1 MTSSRGTS
9 APAGRA
15 RATAS
20 KSASRSVSRLA
31 TSITR
36 TASASPA
43 SSTARSAAVSS
54 AGVTSAPRSTGLRTS
69 TAPGTARAQGGA
81 QVVRRRRDDHA
92 LAVGPVG
99 REGAHAAGVGDD
111 AHPEPG
117 RQRLLHEEQRGLGQ
131 LGAGAAGDH
140 PRLVEQR
147 VDADADGRGG
157 GRVLPRPRAAAHHGQ
172 QRLLL
177 GEPASGAGELER
189 VAERLEVERARRDR
203 LVVHPGREEVVARH
217 VDLVA
222 EGDEGLHAEPD
233 VAGEVEQRE
242 AHAPRLGRDGE
253 AAHLGHVVEEGRVEA
268 GAVGQHALRVGADQA
283 EAVRAGQGEQLVATL
298 VAPVAREAR
307 RDDDRSARSVGGG
320 VAQHVRD
327 PVGRHR
333 DDDEVDRTVEVGQ
346 AADGRQPVDDVGLR
360 VHHVHGAGVRRAAD
374 RVEHAVPEAARRS
387 AYADHG
393 DARRVQQRPERPG
406 GGAPLPLVG
415 RLDRLAGGV
424 GAQLDLHLARDRP
437 AGGAEPGRAE
447 DAQHPVVVA
456 EDLRLEAAD
465 PVPPTERGEVLE
477 EQAAQAPAAVLVGD
491 QERDLGGAGG
501 EQLGGRQTG
510 DPPTHERHQG
520 RRRGVVGSEEVVDVE
535 PTGLPAGGEE
545 AQPQRVHGHR
555 LVQPEHGVAVVLA
568 QRSDHRD
575 GPVGEQHVR
584 GLRAPV
590 PGSEGRSRLVGHVP
604 KRARAG
610 RDVPPPRG
618 RRRVRGED
626 ARTASTGPS
635 ATRSALFCR
644 EDREKCPTL
653 CVDAV
658 ESCYL
663 L

>member
-1 MTSSRGTS
+1 MT
-9 APAGRA
+9 
-15 RATAS
+15 TA
-20 KSASRSVSRLA
+20 
-31 TSITR
+31 
-36 TASASPA
+36 
-43 SSTARSAAVSS
+43 
-54 AGVTSAPRSTGLRTS
+54 
-69 TAPGTARAQGGA
+69 APG
-81 QVVRRRRDDHA
+81 
-92 LAVGPVG
+92 
-99 REGAHAAGVGDD
+99 
-111 AHPEPG
+111 
-117 RQRLLHEEQRGLGQ
+117 
-131 LGAGAAGDH
+131 
-140 PRLVEQR
+140 
-147 VDADADGRGG
+147 
-157 GRVLPRPRAAAHHGQ
+157 
-172 QRLLL
+172 
-177 GEPASGAGELER
+177 
-189 VAERLEVERARRDR
+189 
-203 LVVHPGREEVVARH
+203 
-217 VDLVA
+217 
-222 EGDEGLHAEPD
+222 
-233 VAGEVEQRE
+233 
-242 AHAPRLGRDGE
+242 
-253 AAHLGHVVEEGRVEA
+253 
-268 GAVGQHALRVGADQA
+268 
-283 EAVRAGQGEQLVATL
+283 
-298 VAPVAREAR
+298 
-307 RDDDRSARSVGGG
+307 SVGGG

-327 PVGRHR
+327 PVCRHR
-333 DDDEVDRTVEVGQ
+333 DDDQVDRTVEVGQ

-374 RVEHAVPEAARRS
+374 RVEHAVPEAARRP

-465 PVPPTERGEVLE
+465 PVPPAERGEVLQ

-555 LVQPEHGVAVVLA
+555 LVQPEHRVAVVLA
-568 QRSDHRD
+568 QRPDHRD

-590 PGSEGRSRLVGHVP
+590 PGGEGRSRLVGHVP
-604 KRARAG
+604 NVPERAATCHRPGEAPG
-610 RDVPPPRG
+610 QARG
-618 RRRVRGED
+618 
-626 ARTASTGPS
+626 ALIASTGPS

-644 EDREKCPTL
+644 KIEKSAPPCVLTPSNPAPYCDEHHGGPAATCSWETADALARTTPSTGRSIPAWSREGRT
-653 CVDAV
+653 A
-658 ESCYL
+658 
-663 L
+663 

>member
-1 MTSSRGTS
+1 MPPDWEATARPPTSGTS
-9 APAGRA
+9 WRRVALRPAPLASTPCELGPTRRRLCARARVSSSWRRSSLPLPEKPDEMTTAAPAPLA
-15 RATAS
+15 A
-20 KSASRSVSRLA
+20 ASRSTSA
-31 TSITR
+31 T
-36 TASASPA
+36 P
-43 SSTARSAAVSS
+43 S
-54 AGVTSAPRSTGLRTS
+54 AGTATTTRSTGPS
-69 TAPGTARAQGGA
+69 
-81 QVVRRRRDDHA
+81 
-92 LAVGPVG
+92 
-99 REGAHAAGVGDD
+99 
-111 AHPEPG
+111 
-117 RQRLLHEEQRGLGQ
+117 
-131 LGAGAAGDH
+131 
-140 PRLVEQR
+140 
-147 VDADADGRGG
+147 
-157 GRVLPRPRAAAHHGQ
+157 
-172 QRLLL
+172 
-177 GEPASGAGELER
+177 
-189 VAERLEVERARRDR
+189 
-203 LVVHPGREEVVARH
+203 
-217 VDLVA
+217 
-222 EGDEGLHAEPD
+222 
-233 VAGEVEQRE
+233 
-242 AHAPRLGRDGE
+242 
-253 AAHLGHVVEEGRVEA
+253 
-268 GAVGQHALRVGADQA
+268 
-283 EAVRAGQGEQLVATL
+283 
-298 VAPVAREAR
+298 
-307 RDDDRSARSVGGG
+307 RSARL
-320 VAQHVRD
+320 
-327 PVGRHR
+327 
-333 DDDEVDRTVEVGQ
+333 RTVGS
-346 AADGRQPVDDVGLR
+346 PSIDVGLG

-374 RVEHAVPEAARRS
+374 RVEHAVPEAARRP

-465 PVPPTERGEVLE
+465 PVAPTERGEVLQ

-520 RRRGVVGSEEVVDVE
+520 RRRGVVRSEEVVDVE

-618 RRRVRGED
+618 RAGSG
-626 ARTASTGPS
+626 ARTRAPRPSCPS
-635 ATRSALFCR
+635 ATRSAPFCR
-644 EDREKCPTL
+644 GIAKSAPP
-653 CVDAV
+653 CVLTPL